1 MPLYVAYSH
10 LIPSICLETSQRDI
24 MQWDKWPLQLRKA
37 DYIMLSHI
45 VRLDVRGVFKIASI
59 DMKPLKRKKRAMSEA
74 SLLATYWDVSF
85 VCDHVFFFDFSS
97 PLVSY
102 CGCHSDLIFI
112 LSQNIWPLP
121 WLPYILL
128 FALPAML
135 WVSHIIIH
143 KHMCGMDAFCC
154 PVKAMPLCCFIC
166 HDTIRVIFKF
176 HCAKTGITYLRMIK
190 DSLWHNNQS
199 A

>member
-1 MPLYVAYSH
+1 MATAAQTSRLYHAQSH
-10 LIPSICLETSQRDI
+10 CSTRRTWRVQNRVHWHEATQEEEKSNVWGLIACNLLRCIICVWS
-24 MQWDKWPLQLRKA
+24 
-37 DYIMLSHI
+37 
-45 VRLDVRGVFKIASI
+45 
-59 DMKPLKRKKRAMSEA
+59 
-74 SLLATYWDVSF
+74 
-85 VCDHVFFFDFSS
+85 C
-97 PLVSY
+97 
-102 CGCHSDLIFI
+102 IFI

-166 HDTIRVIFKF
+166 RDTIRVIFKF
-176 HCAKTGITYLRMIK
+176 HRAKTGITYLRMIK